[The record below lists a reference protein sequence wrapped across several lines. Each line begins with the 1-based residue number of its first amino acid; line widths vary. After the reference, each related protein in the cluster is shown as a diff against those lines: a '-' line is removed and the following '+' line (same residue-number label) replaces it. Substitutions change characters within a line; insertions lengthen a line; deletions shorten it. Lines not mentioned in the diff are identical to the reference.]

1 MPSGARTNEQY
12 QYKLS
17 TAEQIEELRK
27 KRDLLA
33 GSQEA
38 YTEQVDLQTD
48 KNKRKIAQLQ
58 KENKEKRQKL
68 KELLEGDE
76 KVLNEA
82 FSGRKEERAALKN
95 KSGQAAIEL
104 TNQQLGDLKN
114 RYNSHRHT
122 NESKRKQLAELQTRY
137 QQMVQD
143 AEEAV
148 LTDAGESET
157 AARLRQLENRLDKAE
172 LKCTE
177 AVTIQRTYNQIKAHL
192 IQESLTY
199 ANRLDA
205 ISMQIRRTQQELQEA
220 QRNSLEAELAQK
232 NAKNELKKSEDKVY
246 RERKERELRL
256 NELKAEAEEKKLH
269 AERVDRRALQRPS
282 SPQEDSKD
290 KLSEQDQSKV
300 DMYENAFIRIKEATG
315 ASTMQEVVDRFATQD
330 STTEHL
336 ERMKQDAEQNVA
348 KLRDEKARLN
358 KEFEEMKYSGEAKT
372 SSGQR
377 ILEQAQEKL
386 DESEKRRDD
395 NAIKMEKTMKKMV
408 EVKSGIEHL
417 ADKLH
422 HLKGTKS
429 QVPTTVISPQSND
442 YVLDLLGTTEEK
454 LVKLIEELE
463 TKDLDGT
470 LKEMR
475 QLDLQYAGDGKLPVY
490 NTRINPP
497 SAAKGNIYGDD
508 DNAGED
514 NPECQSRERIKMIGE
529 DLIGL
534 KTKRMKKPKGKK

>member
-1 MPSGARTNEQY
+1 MPSGARANEQY

-17 TAEQIEELRK
+17 MSEQIEELRK
-27 KRDLLA
+27 KRELLA

-38 YTEQVDLQTD
+38 YIEQVDLQTD

-82 FSGRKEERAALKN
+82 FSGRKDERAALKN
-95 KSGQAAIEL
+95 KTGQAAIQL
-104 TNQQLGDLKN
+104 TNEQLGDLKN
-114 RYNSHRHT
+114 RLNAQRHANAT
-122 NESKRKQLAELQTRY
+122 KWKQLEELQTRY
-137 QQMVQD
+137 DLMVKE

-148 LTDAGESET
+148 QTDAGESET

-177 AVTIQRTYNQIKAHL
+177 AVTIQRTYNQIKSHL

-205 ISMQIRRTQQELQEA
+205 MAMQIRRTQQELHEA
-220 QRNSLEAELAQK
+220 QRSALEADLAQK

-246 RERKERELRL
+246 RERKEREVRL
-256 NELKAEAEEKKLH
+256 NGLKSEAEEKKLH
-269 AERVDRRALQRPS
+269 AERVDRRALQRPT
-282 SPQEDSKD
+282 SPQEDLKD
-290 KLSEQDQSKV
+290 KLSEQDQTKI
-300 DMYENAFIRIKEATG
+300 DMYENAFSRIKEATG
-315 ASTMQEVVDRFATQD
+315 ASTMQEVVERFMSQD
-330 STTEHL
+330 STTAHL
-336 ERMKQDAEQNVA
+336 EKMKEDSEQNVA
-348 KLRDEKARLN
+348 KLREEKARLN

-372 SSGQR
+372 STGQR

-386 DESEKRRDD
+386 DESDKRRDD
-395 NAIKMEKTMKKMV
+395 NATKMEKTMKKMI

-454 LVKLIEELE
+454 LVKLVEELE
-463 TKDLDGT
+463 AKDLEGT

-475 QLDLQYAGDGKLPVY
+475 QLDLQYAGDGRLPAY

-497 SAAKGNIYGDD
+497 STVKGNIYGDD

-514 NPECQSRERIKMIGE
+514 NPECQTRERIKMMGE